1 MLCIFLTAAATA
13 VIGAGAQILGG
24 ILSSGIQQQQQQQQQ
39 AVGSSVVG
47 GAHIG
52 VGSNLVQQ
60 QQQQQQANI
69 GSSVV
74 SGIGG
79 VGGVS
84 NQIVASQ
91 QQQQQQANIG
101 VGSAIVGGV
110 GNGQLVAGQQPGH
123 CSACG
128 GFRSQSSHV
137 SNKNTNVQST
147 NIKMP
152 NVQAMINRPQRPRT
166 QSFRSLSLGEKDAE
180 PSPPKDD
187 PHASTGKNNKDGYR
201 FLFWGGGGGSPQ
213 STHVSNTNTNVQ
225 STNIKMPNVQAL
237 INSAQRPRIPSFR
250 SLSLGEKEVEPSP
263 PKDDPHVRTGKS
275 EKGGYHVWIGNPG
288 KAGEE
293 GINRETGVFERHV
306 VHGPITAN
314 VKINQ

>member
-52 VGSNLVQQ
+52 VGSNVVQQ

-84 NQIVASQ
+84 NQIVASQQ

-166 QSFRSLSLGEKDAE
+166 QSFRSLSLGEKEA
-180 PSPPKDD
+180 
-187 PHASTGKNNKDGYR
+187 
-201 FLFWGGGGGSPQ
+201 
-213 STHVSNTNTNVQ
+213 
-225 STNIKMPNVQAL
+225 
-237 INSAQRPRIPSFR
+237 
-250 SLSLGEKEVEPSP
+250 EPSP

-288 KAGEE
+288 KAGED

-306 VHGPITAN
+306 EHGPITAN
-314 VKINQ
+314 VQINQ

>member
-1 MLCIFLTAAATA
+1 MRLSMLCIFLTAAATA

-91 QQQQQQANIG
+91 QQQQQQQANIG
-101 VGSAIVGGV
+101 VGSVIGV
-110 GNGQLVAGQQPGH
+110 GNGHLVAGQQPGH

-128 GFRSQSSHV
+128 GFRS
-137 SNKNTNVQST
+137 
-147 NIKMP
+147 
-152 NVQAMINRPQRPRT
+152 
-166 QSFRSLSLGEKDAE
+166 
-180 PSPPKDD
+180 
-187 PHASTGKNNKDGYR
+187 
-201 FLFWGGGGGSPQ
+201 
-213 STHVSNTNTNVQ
+213 
-225 STNIKMPNVQAL
+225 
-237 INSAQRPRIPSFR
+237 
-250 SLSLGEKEVEPSP
+250 LSLGEKEAEPSP

-288 KAGEE
+288 KEGED

-306 VHGPITAN
+306 EHGPITAN
-314 VKINQ
+314 VQINQ